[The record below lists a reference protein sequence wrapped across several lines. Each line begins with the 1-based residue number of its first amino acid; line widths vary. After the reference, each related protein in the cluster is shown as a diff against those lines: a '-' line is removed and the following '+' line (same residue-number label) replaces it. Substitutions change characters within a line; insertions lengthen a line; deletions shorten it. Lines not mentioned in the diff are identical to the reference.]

1 MHVSLFDVREPARL
15 SQGFVSQ
22 VCFGVS
28 PGYVS
33 RLSPQVE
40 KHKNE
45 GQVSGYASPKSI
57 VSQPYLKLSFP
68 PKKKNTAPPGT
79 LNNRILMVVSSG

>member
-45 GQVSGYASPKSI
+45 GHVSGYASPKSS
-57 VSQPYLKLSFP
+57 VSQPYLKLRNFRR
-68 PKKKNTAPPGT
+68 KKKHK
-79 LNNRILMVVSSG
+79 LSHM